1 MRYLA
6 LGRLAGIK
14 PSEGQMNPVS
24 TDSKAPRTIRGA
36 QVHSFHLRPGIA
48 DPNDHRRRRLGHA
61 HQITNALSKESGAL
75 FFFQKPLVI
84 WWVIKCLKVARRKFC
99 CSSSCI
105 SISIFPAWNGCS
117 HWSHSRGTKIAH
129 LERTRKRAYP
139 PRRSPAKI
147 PLHAGAPAHGRSVS
161 TPPPK
166 FSMPEVATS
175 KYKEVVMYECT
186 RHGYSRKNG
195 GVK

>member
-1 MRYLA
+1 MYSNFFSHILLAPATTFCCQQTRYLA
-6 LGRLAGIK
+6 LGKLAGIK

-84 WWVIKCLKVARRKFC
+84 W
-99 CSSSCI
+99 
-105 SISIFPAWNGCS
+105 
-117 HWSHSRGTKIAH
+117 
-129 LERTRKRAYP
+129 
-139 PRRSPAKI
+139 
-147 PLHAGAPAHGRSVS
+147 
-161 TPPPK
+161 
-166 FSMPEVATS
+166 
-175 KYKEVVMYECT
+175 
-186 RHGYSRKNG
+186 
-195 GVK
+195 